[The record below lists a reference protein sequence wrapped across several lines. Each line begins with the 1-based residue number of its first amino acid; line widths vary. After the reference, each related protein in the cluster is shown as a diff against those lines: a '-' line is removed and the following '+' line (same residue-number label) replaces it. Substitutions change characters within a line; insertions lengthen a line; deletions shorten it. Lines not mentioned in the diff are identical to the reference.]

1 MVPYISYTKDSQ
13 AKFFSGSKAMILLY
27 LDRPCL
33 VDIPRRLFFFFET
46 EEELICGRAKGGGG
60 NGRSGGATSGH
71 NV

>member
-33 VDIPRRLFFFFET
+33 VDIPRRPFFFET